1 MKKSSQAIKWEE
13 LPELVRKMNPHLAP
27 GASVADTGFKLTPA
41 LAAAVKTKPV
51 SEPKPK
57 KQRAR
62 GPNGEKYRSELEREF
77 HEWLKGRGKNAYAS
91 GYVEFEPIRLKL
103 AERSHYTPD
112 FVTADGFGRL
122 FAWEAKGHWR
132 EAARVRIKV
141 AARLFWMYEFIAVR
155 KRKKKDG
162 GGWEF
167 EHIKTGEKSFYQ

>member
-41 LAAAVKTKPV
+41 LAAAVKAKPV

-57 KQRAR
+57 KERAR

-77 HEWLKGRGKNAYAS
+77 HEWLKGLQY
-91 GYVEFEPIRLKL
+91 GYMEHEPMRLKL

-112 FVTADGFGRL
+112 FVVRDREGQLVCWETKGF
-122 FAWEAKGHWR
+122 WR

-141 AARLFWMYEFIAVR
+141 AARLFPWMDFIAVQ

-162 GGWEF
+162 GGWAM
-167 EHIKTGEKSFYQ
+167 EHIRSGEKEVLP